1 MYCTKRKKD
10 LWMPKFLVAA
20 LVLLSVIGTGGKL
33 IYDEMVT
40 LKRMNAKLV
49 AKQKSYETKT
59 KNNKKRMQKH
69 RKALISKKLARAK
82 FKLANAPLKMIP
94 FVGTTA
100 IVAATANDIHNY
112 CQDIKEFK
120 AFEVTLFGS
129 LDDNVTKDEEQ
140 LCGFDIGEDLLPLL
154 ENYTE

>member
-1 MYCTKRKKD
+1 
-10 LWMPKFLVAA
+10 MPKFLVAA
-20 LVLLSVIGTGGKL
+20 LIMLSVIGAGGKL
-33 IYDEMVT
+33 IYDELST
-40 LKRMNAKLV
+40 LKRMNTKLV
-49 AKQKSYETKT
+49 AKQKSYETKS
-59 KNNKKRMQKH
+59 KNNKKRMKKH
-69 RKALISKKLARAK
+69 LTPLISKKLPRAK

-100 IVAATANDIHNY
+100 IVAATANYIHNY

-120 AFEVTLFGS
+120 AFEGAMFGS

-140 LCGFDIGEDLLPLL
+140 LCGFDIGEELLPLL